1 MTDIILI
8 RVNCPTK
15 DEAETLGA
23 KAVEA
28 RLAACANIDGPVKSI
43 YEWDG
48 AIEQGEEYVLWLK
61 SKTELWPETQAFI
74 ADQHSFDTPAI
85 LVLPCQHA
93 DERYEAWLHS
103 NTKSPV

>member
-23 KAVEA
+23 KAVKA
-28 RLAACANIDGPVKSI
+28 RLAACANIDGPVTSV

-48 AIEQGEEYVLWLK
+48 AIEHDEEYVLWLK
-61 SKTELWPETQAFI
+61 SRAALWSEIHALI

-85 LVLPCQHA
+85 LVLPCQDA

-103 NTKSPV
+103 NTKSPA